1 MTKKIFR
8 TTLSASLGIVLVTIL
23 MIMGFL
29 YNYFNRIQ
37 REQLRT
43 QTALASQGISFEG
56 KDYFENLKTSNVRI
70 TWVDNK
76 GQVLY
81 DTQSD
86 AKHMKNH
93 ANRQEIKE
101 AIKSGYGESTRW
113 SATLTEKSIYAAQRL
128 NNGTIVR
135 LSVAQQTIFYLLL
148 GMMSPLA
155 IIILLAIILS
165 VLIARYIAKK
175 VSEPLNNIDLD
186 HPLSNDSYEEITPL
200 LRRLDSHQAK
210 IQHQKLLLQKR
221 QKEFDTI
228 ISKIKEG
235 MILLDDQ
242 ARIVSINAEALKLFQ
257 INDDW
262 HGRFMMEVSR
272 DLTLKDLIDQGLK
285 GKKKEANI
293 DIENNHYRVL
303 VRPTTDNNRVT
314 GLVVLLFDVTD
325 QLQMEQLQREF
336 TANVSHE
343 LKTPLHVISG
353 YSELLANQMVP
364 NEEVPQFAAKIHKE
378 SERLVKLVED
388 IINLSHLDEQEKL
401 PQETVNL
408 YDLTQKVLEGLQA
421 KADKKHIQINFN
433 GEEAILRGNPVLLN
447 SLVYN
452 LCDNAITYNH
462 EKGQVNVTLKNSP
475 DTITLEVS
483 DTGLGIAEKD
493 KKRIFERFYRVD
505 KSRSKIVGG
514 TGLGLSIVK
523 SALDFHNGSIK
534 VDSHLGQGTTMT
546 VLLHKQEKLTNKSLD
561 DII

>member
-43 QTALASQGISFEG
+43 QTALALQGISFEG

-200 LRRLDSHQAK
+200 LRRLDSHQSK

-221 QKEFDTI
+221 QKEIDTI

-452 LCDNAITYNH
+452 LCDNALTYNH

-546 VLLHKQEKLTNKSLD
+546 VLLHKQ
-561 DII
+561 

>member
-148 GMMSPLA
+148 GMMSPLV

-546 VLLHKQEKLTNKSLD
+546 VLLHKQ
-561 DII
+561 

>member
-200 LRRLDSHQAK
+200 LRRLDSHQSK

-221 QKEFDTI
+221 QKEIDTI

-408 YDLTQKVLEGLQA
+408 YDLTQKVLEDLQA

-452 LCDNAITYNH
+452 LCDNALTYNH

-546 VLLHKQEKLTNKSLD
+546 VLLHKQ
-561 DII
+561 

>member
-23 MIMGFL
+23 MIIGFL

-293 DIENNHYRVL
+293 GIENNHYRVL

-546 VLLHKQEKLTNKSLD
+546 VLLHKQ
-561 DII
+561 

>member
-29 YNYFNRIQ
+29 YNYFNHIQ

-148 GMMSPLA
+148 GMISPLA

-272 DLTLKDLIDQGLK
+272 DLTLKDLIEGLK

-293 DIENNHYRVL
+293 GIENNHYRVL

-546 VLLHKQEKLTNKSLD
+546 VLLHKQ
-561 DII
+561 

>member
-29 YNYFNRIQ
+29 YNYFNHIQ

-43 QTALASQGISFEG
+43 QTTLASQGISFEG

-148 GMMSPLA
+148 GMISPLA

-242 ARIVSINAEALKLFQ
+242 ARIVSINAEASKLFQ

-293 DIENNHYRVL
+293 GIENNHYRVL

-546 VLLHKQEKLTNKSLD
+546 VLLHKQ
-561 DII
+561 

>member
-29 YNYFNRIQ
+29 YNYFNHIQ

-43 QTALASQGISFEG
+43 QTALVSQGISFEG

-293 DIENNHYRVL
+293 GIENNHYRVL

-546 VLLHKQEKLTNKSLD
+546 VLLHKQ
-561 DII
+561 

>member
-29 YNYFNRIQ
+29 YNYFNHIQ

-148 GMMSPLA
+148 GMISPLA

-285 GKKKEANI
+285 EKKKEANI
-293 DIENNHYRVL
+293 GIENNHYRVL

-546 VLLHKQEKLTNKSLD
+546 VLLHKQ
-561 DII
+561 

>member
-29 YNYFNRIQ
+29 YNYFNHIQ

-113 SATLTEKSIYAAQRL
+113 SETLTEKSIYAAQRL

-148 GMMSPLA
+148 GMISPLA

-293 DIENNHYRVL
+293 GIENNHYRVL

-546 VLLHKQEKLTNKSLD
+546 VLLHKQ
-561 DII
+561 

>member
-29 YNYFNRIQ
+29 YNYFNHIQ

-101 AIKSGYGESTRW
+101 AIKSGYSESTRW

-155 IIILLAIILS
+155 IIILLVIILS

-242 ARIVSINAEALKLFQ
+242 ARIVSINVEALKLFQ

-293 DIENNHYRVL
+293 GIENNHYRVL

-364 NEEVPQFAAKIHKE
+364 NEEAPQFAAKIHKE

-462 EKGQVNVTLKNSP
+462 EKGQVNVTLKNSS

-523 SALDFHNGSIK
+523 STLDFHNGSIK

-546 VLLHKQEKLTNKSLD
+546 VLLYKQ
-561 DII
+561 

>member
-29 YNYFNRIQ
+29 YNYFNHIQ

-293 DIENNHYRVL
+293 GIENNHYRVL

-353 YSELLANQMVP
+353 YSELLANQMVS

-546 VLLHKQEKLTNKSLD
+546 VLLHKQ
-561 DII
+561 

>member
-29 YNYFNRIQ
+29 YNYFNHIQ

-43 QTALASQGISFEG
+43 QTALALQGISFEG

-148 GMMSPLA
+148 GMISPLA

-293 DIENNHYRVL
+293 GIENNHYRVL

-546 VLLHKQEKLTNKSLD
+546 VLLHKQ
-561 DII
+561 

>member
-29 YNYFNRIQ
+29 YNYFNHIQ

-148 GMMSPLA
+148 GMISPLA

-242 ARIVSINAEALKLFQ
+242 ARIVSINAEASKLFQ

-293 DIENNHYRVL
+293 GIENNHYRVL

-534 VDSHLGQGTTMT
+534 VDSHMGQGTTMT
-546 VLLHKQEKLTNKSLD
+546 VLLHKQ
-561 DII
+561 

>member
-1 MTKKIFR
+1 MTKNIFR

-29 YNYFNRIQ
+29 YNYFNHIQ

-148 GMMSPLA
+148 GMISPLA

-293 DIENNHYRVL
+293 GIENNHYRVL

-546 VLLHKQEKLTNKSLD
+546 VLLHKQ
-561 DII
+561 

>member
-29 YNYFNRIQ
+29 YNYFNHIQ

-148 GMMSPLA
+148 GMISPLA

-293 DIENNHYRVL
+293 GIENNHYRVL

-433 GEEAILRGNPVLLN
+433 GGEAILRGNPVLLN

-546 VLLHKQEKLTNKSLD
+546 VLLHKQ
-561 DII
+561 

>member
-200 LRRLDSHQAK
+200 LRRLDSHQSK

-221 QKEFDTI
+221 QKEIDTI

-401 PQETVNL
+401 PQETD
-408 YDLTQKVLEGLQA
+408 DLTQKVLEGLQA

-452 LCDNAITYNH
+452 LCDNALTYNH

-546 VLLHKQEKLTNKSLD
+546 VLLHKQ
-561 DII
+561 

>member
-200 LRRLDSHQAK
+200 LRRLDSHQSK

-421 KADKKHIQINFN
+421 KADKKHIQISFN

-452 LCDNAITYNH
+452 LCDNALTYNH

-546 VLLHKQEKLTNKSLD
+546 VLLHKQ
-561 DII
+561 

>member
-29 YNYFNRIQ
+29 YNYFNHIQ

-128 NNGTIVR
+128 NNGMIVR

-148 GMMSPLA
+148 GMISPLA

-293 DIENNHYRVL
+293 GIENNHYRVL

-546 VLLHKQEKLTNKSLD
+546 VLLHKQ
-561 DII
+561 

>member
-8 TTLSASLGIVLVTIL
+8 TTLSATLGIVLVTIL

-29 YNYFNRIQ
+29 YNYFNHIQ

-343 LKTPLHVISG
+343 LKTPLHAISG

-546 VLLHKQEKLTNKSLD
+546 VLLHKQ
-561 DII
+561 

>member
-29 YNYFNRIQ
+29 YNYFNHIQ

-135 LSVAQQTIFYLLL
+135 LSVAQQTIFYLFL
-148 GMMSPLA
+148 GMISPLA

-293 DIENNHYRVL
+293 GIENNHYRVL

-546 VLLHKQEKLTNKSLD
+546 VLLHKQ
-561 DII
+561 

>member
-29 YNYFNRIQ
+29 YNYFNHIQ

-113 SATLTEKSIYAAQRL
+113 SATLTEKSIYVAQRL

-148 GMMSPLA
+148 GMISPLA

-293 DIENNHYRVL
+293 GIENNHYRVL

-546 VLLHKQEKLTNKSLD
+546 VLLHKQ
-561 DII
+561 

>member
-29 YNYFNRIQ
+29 YNYFNHIQ

-43 QTALASQGISFEG
+43 QTVLASQGISFEG

-148 GMMSPLA
+148 GMISPLA

-242 ARIVSINAEALKLFQ
+242 ARIVSINAEASKLFQ

-293 DIENNHYRVL
+293 GIENNHYRVL

-546 VLLHKQEKLTNKSLD
+546 VLLHKQ
-561 DII
+561 

>member
-29 YNYFNRIQ
+29 YNYFNHIQ

-148 GMMSPLA
+148 GMISPLA

-293 DIENNHYRVL
+293 GIENNHYRVL

-336 TANVSHE
+336 TANASHE

-483 DTGLGIAEKD
+483 DMGLGIAEKD

-546 VLLHKQEKLTNKSLD
+546 VLLHKQ
-561 DII
+561 

>member
-200 LRRLDSHQAK
+200 LRRLDSHQSK

-221 QKEFDTI
+221 QKEIDTI

-452 LCDNAITYNH
+452 LCDNALTYNH

-505 KSRSKIVGG
+505 KSRSKTVGG

-546 VLLHKQEKLTNKSLD
+546 VLLHKQ
-561 DII
+561 

>member
-336 TANVSHE
+336 TANISHE

-546 VLLHKQEKLTNKSLD
+546 VLLHKQ
-561 DII
+561 

>member
-29 YNYFNRIQ
+29 YNYFNHIQ

-293 DIENNHYRVL
+293 GIENNHYRVL

-325 QLQMEQLQREF
+325 QLKMEQLQREF

-546 VLLHKQEKLTNKSLD
+546 VLLHKQ
-561 DII
+561 

>member
-29 YNYFNRIQ
+29 YNYFNHIQ

-148 GMMSPLA
+148 GMISPLA

-293 DIENNHYRVL
+293 GIENNHYRVL

-475 DTITLEVS
+475 DAITLEVS

-546 VLLHKQEKLTNKSLD
+546 VLLHKQ
-561 DII
+561 

>member
-29 YNYFNRIQ
+29 YNYFNHIQ

-148 GMMSPLA
+148 GMISPLA

-293 DIENNHYRVL
+293 GIENNHYRVL

-493 KKRIFERFYRVD
+493 KKRIFERFYRVG

-546 VLLHKQEKLTNKSLD
+546 VLLHKQ
-561 DII
+561 

>member
-29 YNYFNRIQ
+29 YNYFNHIQ

-101 AIKSGYGESTRW
+101 AIKSGYSESTRW

-155 IIILLAIILS
+155 IIILLVIILS

-242 ARIVSINAEALKLFQ
+242 ARVVSINAEALKLFQ

-293 DIENNHYRVL
+293 GIENNHYRVL

-364 NEEVPQFAAKIHKE
+364 NEEAPQFAAKIHKE

-462 EKGQVNVTLKNSP
+462 EKGQVNVTLKNSS

-523 SALDFHNGSIK
+523 STLDFHNGSIK

-546 VLLHKQEKLTNKSLD
+546 VLLYKQ
-561 DII
+561 

>member
-23 MIMGFL
+23 MIMGFI
-29 YNYFNRIQ
+29 YNYFNHIQ

-148 GMMSPLA
+148 GMISPLA

-293 DIENNHYRVL
+293 GIENNHYRVL

-546 VLLHKQEKLTNKSLD
+546 VLLHKQ
-561 DII
+561 

>member
-29 YNYFNRIQ
+29 YNYFNHIQ

-293 DIENNHYRVL
+293 GIENNHYRVL

-364 NEEVPQFAAKIHKE
+364 NEEAPQFAAKIHKE

-388 IINLSHLDEQEKL
+388 IINLSHHDEQEKL

-462 EKGQVNVTLKNSP
+462 EKGQVNVTLKNSS

-546 VLLHKQEKLTNKSLD
+546 VLLHKQ
-561 DII
+561 

>member
-200 LRRLDSHQAK
+200 LRRLDSHQSK

-242 ARIVSINAEALKLFQ
+242 ARIISINAEALKLFQ

-452 LCDNAITYNH
+452 LCDNALTYNH

-546 VLLHKQEKLTNKSLD
+546 VLLHKQ
-561 DII
+561 

>member
-29 YNYFNRIQ
+29 YNYFNHIQ

-148 GMMSPLA
+148 GMISPLA

-546 VLLHKQEKLTNKSLD
+546 VLLHKQ
-561 DII
+561 

>member
-29 YNYFNRIQ
+29 YNYFNHIQ

-148 GMMSPLA
+148 GMISPLA

-293 DIENNHYRVL
+293 GIENNHYRVL

-433 GEEAILRGNPVLLN
+433 GEEAILRGNPILLN

-546 VLLHKQEKLTNKSLD
+546 VLLHKQ
-561 DII
+561 

>member
-29 YNYFNRIQ
+29 YNYFNHIQ

-43 QTALASQGISFEG
+43 QTAQASQGISFEG

-148 GMMSPLA
+148 GMISPLA

-293 DIENNHYRVL
+293 GIENNHYRVL

-546 VLLHKQEKLTNKSLD
+546 VLLHKQ
-561 DII
+561 

>member
-200 LRRLDSHQAK
+200 LRRLDSHQSK

-221 QKEFDTI
+221 QKEIDTI

-452 LCDNAITYNH
+452 LCDNALTYNH

-523 SALDFHNGSIK
+523 SALDFHNGSII

-546 VLLHKQEKLTNKSLD
+546 VLLHKQ
-561 DII
+561 

>member
-200 LRRLDSHQAK
+200 LRRLDSHQSK

-447 SLVYN
+447 SLVCN
-452 LCDNAITYNH
+452 LCDNALTYNH

-546 VLLHKQEKLTNKSLD
+546 VLLHKQ
-561 DII
+561 

>member
-29 YNYFNRIQ
+29 YNYFNHIQ

-43 QTALASQGISFEG
+43 QTTLASQGISFEG

-235 MILLDDQ
+235 MIILDDQ

-293 DIENNHYRVL
+293 GIENNHYRVL

-452 LCDNAITYNH
+452 LCDNALTYNH

-546 VLLHKQEKLTNKSLD
+546 VLLHKQ
-561 DII
+561 

>member
-86 AKHMKNH
+86 AKHMENH

-200 LRRLDSHQAK
+200 LRRLDSHQSK

-221 QKEFDTI
+221 QKEIDTI

-452 LCDNAITYNH
+452 LCDNALTYNH

-546 VLLHKQEKLTNKSLD
+546 VLLHKQ
-561 DII
+561 

>member
-29 YNYFNRIQ
+29 YNYFNHIQ

-293 DIENNHYRVL
+293 GIENNHYRVL

-493 KKRIFERFYRVD
+493 KKRIFERFYRID

-546 VLLHKQEKLTNKSLD
+546 VLLHKQ
-561 DII
+561 